1 MLRMLRVSSSVS
13 KLRNSVLLRL
23 SCCIDQVLLQQ
34 TTGDSLNFYAEMN
47 ATLLN
52 ERCLIVCFFSWW
64 CSDICKWG
72 FDLS

>member
-1 MLRMLRVSSSVS
+1 MLRVSSPVS

-23 SCCIDQVLLQQ
+23 SCCVDQVLLQQ

-52 ERCLIVCFFSWW
+52 EHRLIVRFFPWS
-64 CSDICKWG
+64 CGDICKWG
-72 FDLS
+72 FGLS

>member
-1 MLRMLRVSSSVS
+1 MLRMLRVSSPVS

-23 SCCIDQVLLQQ
+23 SCRIDQVLLQQ
-34 TTGDSLNFYAEMN
+34 TPGDSVNFYAEMN
-47 ATLLN
+47 ASLLN
-52 ERCLIVCFFSWW
+52 EHRLMCFFSWS